1 MAKLIIETGNGLE
14 SANAYVSLKEVR
26 NFSELNGIS
35 LPDGDDDLAI
45 LIVKATNYIDSLESQ
60 FVGKRLLP
68 EQNLAFPRVLG
79 QSCNNSSVRLA
90 DMRNLKKAVF
100 YAIEVL
106 ALGNNLMPT
115 MVSRD
120 DIVTKEKIDGAIE
133 VAYSESNMKHVLLP
147 QFPMI
152 ARYLADYLQPSSG
165 QVRVGR

>member
-1 MAKLIIETGNGLE
+1 MVKLIVETGVGLE
-14 SANAYVSLKEVR
+14 SANAYVSVREVR
-26 NFSELNGIS
+26 NFSERNGIS
-35 LPDGDDDLAI
+35 LPDDDDDLAI
-45 LIVKATNYIDSLESQ
+45 LVVKATNYIDSLESQ

-68 EQNLAFPRVLG
+68 EQNLAFPRILG
-79 QSCNNSSVRLA
+79 RSCDNSSVRLA

-133 VAYSESNMKHVLLP
+133 VTYSDSNMKYVLLP

-152 ARYLADYLQPSSG
+152 ARYLADYLQQSSG

>member
-1 MAKLIIETGNGLE
+1 MAKLIVETGSGLE
-14 SANAYVSLKEVR
+14 TANAYVSIDEVR
-26 NFSELNGIS
+26 KFSELNGIS
-35 LPDGDDDLAI
+35 LPTDDDNLAV
-45 LIVKATNYIDSLESQ
+45 LIIKATNYIDSLESQ

-68 EQNLAFPRVLG
+68 KQNLAFPRMLG
-79 QSCNNSSVRLA
+79 GNCDNSSVRLA

-106 ALGNNLMPT
+106 ALGNNLLPT
-115 MVSRD
+115 MISRD

-133 VAYSESNMKHVLLP
+133 VAYSESNMKYVLLP

-152 ARYLADYLQPSSG
+152 ARYLADYLQSSSA